1 MERRI
6 RKVGEL
12 PVLGW
17 KEHVELPEWGLRLRG
32 KLDTGARSSALHV
45 ACYQTVAAP
54 DEDGGGA
61 GTEDEPEQ
69 VRFEVVLGTRRA
81 PRHHTIVA
89 PLAGHRRVRDTGARA
104 ETRPVVRTRI
114 VCGPLDTE
122 ADITLTD
129 RTGMN
134 FRMLLGRL
142 TLEGRALVDP
152 AHGYL
157 VTGKRAR
164 SER

>member
-1 MERRI
+1 MTA
-6 RKVGEL
+6 GL

-17 KEHVELPEWGLRLRG
+17 KEHVQLPDWGLDLRA

-45 ACYQTVAAP
+45 TDLEETGQQP
-54 DEDGGGA
+54 DTATGA
-61 GTEDEPEQ
+61 VLSR
-69 VRFEVVLGTRRA
+69 VRFDVVLGTRDR
-81 PRHHTIVA
+81 PEHHEVEA
-89 PLAGHRRVRDTGARA
+89 VVVGHKVVRDTGARA
-104 ETRPVVRTRI
+104 ERRPVVRTTIR
-114 VCGPLDTE
+114 CGPLTTV

-142 TLEGRALVDP
+142 TLQGRCLVDP

-157 VTGKRAR
+157 QTPRHQPDR
-164 SER
+164 SLPPTP